1 MKTYKPKRDYKVGM
15 KLYFPYH
22 NSFKEYKITKIERN
36 WYEDN
41 DGDEVYYNCLY
52 LKPTN
57 PNDIDS
63 ICEDYNA
70 DELMYVE
77 TDRDVIFWK
86 ESACHSDRD
95 EIIEKAIEFV
105 WDNFYEH
112 PHENNFICSDAFKGM
127 EDFIDKLREAMQQ
140 QQ

>member
-1 MKTYKPKRDYKVGM
+1 MKEYKPQREYKVGM

-22 NSFKEYKITKIERN
+22 NGFIEYEITKMERN

-57 PNDIDS
+57 PDNIDS

-77 TDRDVIFWK
+77 TDRDVIYWK
-86 ESACHSDRD
+86 ESAYHSDRD
-95 EIIEKAIEFV
+95 EIIEKAAKWIEERLIKEQTYAGTSLARTIAKEFR
-105 WDNFYEH
+105 
-112 PHENNFICSDAFKGM
+112 K
-127 EDFIDKLREAMQQ
+127 AMQQ
-140 QQ
+140 